1 MNMEEQCSRYKL
13 PDRPAY
19 ASIIPSR
26 YSSTVKMH
34 SGIGT
39 AKAAIAYHRSA
50 GKARGGE
57 IHEWRDDA
65 WHLLYRVEAGT
76 PTTELPW
83 RKK

>member
-1 MNMEEQCSRYKL
+1 MSMEERCARYKL
-13 PDRPAY
+13 PSHPAF
-19 ASIIPSR
+19 ASIIPTR
-26 YSSTVKMH
+26 HPEVKMH
-34 SGIGT
+34 SGVGT
-39 AKAAIAYHRSA
+39 AKAAVGYQWNH